1 MSRAQVEACAA
12 RLAPADAAQFQAQ
25 MAAAAAL
32 FVQAVELRRKAWQF
46 YRDRSGLTT
55 RGRKA

>member
-1 MSRAQVEACAA
+1 MSQAQIEACAA
-12 RLAPADAAQFQAQ
+12 RMSPADAAQFQAQ

-46 YRDRSGLTT
+46 YRMKTGMTT
-55 RGRKA
+55 RGRKV